1 MTDLIIPQATQILSP
16 CKVVILGAARSGLAA
31 AHFLAKRGYTV
42 SVSDAKVLNDETRQ
56 ELTQAG
62 FAFEEGHS
70 EAFLSQ
76 ADLMVASPGIPLTA
90 KPYQIAAQ
98 QRIPVISEIELA
110 SHFCQSKIIALTGS
124 NGKTTTVSLLE
135 KLLQNAGFK
144 AQAGGNIGT
153 PMISLLEQNLDYII
167 LELSSFQL
175 ETTFHLKPTIAIL
188 LNLFENHLDRHG
200 DMQSYFKIKSRLF
213 QCQDASDHAVLNANS
228 PWCQQVASQI
238 QAQVHWFNTSDQ
250 LALTWQSQGIQY
262 QGQTLLALSDL
273 KLQGKHNLEN
283 IFAALIVADILKLPA
298 ETVGKTLGDFQGIA
312 HRMESL
318 GEFKQRLFIND
329 SKATNYLA
337 AQTAINGL
345 TRPLILIA
353 GGQDKG
359 GDFNPLAQAIQSKVK
374 HVILLGESAQIF
386 AQALSQSGYN
396 QSTIVD
402 DMQSAVELAY
412 QISEPGDVI
421 LLSPATASYDRY
433 RNFEERGDDF
443 RQHVAA
449 LVSKNQNS

>member
-1 MTDLIIPQATQILSP
+1 MNELIIPDASQILTP

-31 AHFLAKRGYTV
+31 AHFLAQREYQV
-42 SVSDAKVLNDETRQ
+42 SVSDAKALSDETRQ
-56 ELTQAG
+56 ELIQAG

-70 EAFLSQ
+70 EAFLNQ
-76 ADLMVASPGIPLTA
+76 ADFMVASPGIPLTA

-98 QRIPVISEIELA
+98 HQIPVISEIELA

-135 KLLQNAGFK
+135 KLLQDAGFK
-144 AQAGGNIGT
+144 ARAGGNIGT
-153 PMISLLEQNLDYII
+153 PMISLLDQNLDYII

-175 ETTFHLKPTIAIL
+175 ETTFHLKPQIAIL

-213 QCQDASDHAVLNANS
+213 QYQDASDHAILNARS
-228 PWCQQVASQI
+228 PWCQQLSQDL
-238 QAQVHWFNTSDQ
+238 QAQLHWFNSPGQAD
-250 LALTWQSQGIQY
+250 ATWQAQTLYY
-262 QGQTLLALSDL
+262 QGQALLALADL

-283 IFAALIVADILKLPA
+283 IFAALTVAGILNIPFASVQK
-298 ETVGKTLGDFQGIA
+298 TVSDFQGIA

-318 GEFKQRLFIND
+318 GEYQQRLFIND

-337 AQTAINGL
+337 AQTAIEGL
-345 TRPLILIA
+345 SRPLILIA

-359 GDFNPLAQAIQSKVK
+359 GNFSHLAQAIQTKVK
-374 HVILLGESAQIF
+374 HTILLGESGHNF

-396 QSTIVD
+396 QSTIVG
-402 DMQSAVELAY
+402 DMRSAVDVAY
-412 QISEPGDVI
+412 QMSEPGDVI